1 MKHLPKQKVTLTA
14 DEQTQSIS

>member
-1 MKHLPKQKVTLTA
+1 MKHLPKQNITLTA